1 MTRFGQYDIS
11 KQKSLKPYGNSPL
24 PVVPHH
30 GKVVGRMLYLY
41 DVCACQGDWNV
52 GYAECEEA
60 EKSSGQDYRDI

>member
-1 MTRFGQYDIS
+1 MAIHPFLLS
-11 KQKSLKPYGNSPL
+11 
-24 PVVPHH
+24 PHH